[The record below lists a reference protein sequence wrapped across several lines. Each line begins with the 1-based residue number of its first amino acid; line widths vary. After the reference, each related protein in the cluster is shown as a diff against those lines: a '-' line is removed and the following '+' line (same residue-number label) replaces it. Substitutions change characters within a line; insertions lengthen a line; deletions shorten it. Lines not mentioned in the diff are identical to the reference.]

1 VLAELAHGLLDHEL
15 FGANSVQPARDFDS
29 FLYPQLRSIYLP
41 SKMSADTISNPQPA
55 GESKSARKKRE
66 KAEAAAATAAEAAGQ
81 TQQDS
86 DGQKTPDAADT
97 NGDAFESSYVKE
109 LQKYIAFL
117 INFIYRQC

>member
-1 VLAELAHGLLDHEL
+1 VGVGRACARSSLTTNC
-15 FGANSVQPARDFDS
+15 FGANSVQPARDFGS
-29 FLYPQLRSIYLP
+29 FLYPQLESIYLS

-66 KAEAAAATAAEAAGQ
+66 KAEAAAAAAAEAAGQ

-86 DGQKTPDAADT
+86 DGQKTPDVANT

-109 LQKYIAFL
+109 LQKYIASPSAL
-117 INFIYRQC
+117 

>member
-1 VLAELAHGLLDHEL
+1 MSVDRACARPSFTMKC
-15 FGANSVQPARDFDS
+15 FGANSVQPARDFRS
-29 FLYPQLRSIYLP
+29 FTYSELRSIFLS

-66 KAEAAAATAAEAAGQ
+66 KAEAAAAAAGQ

-109 LQKYIAFL
+109 LQKYIASS
-117 INFIYRQC
+117 CTS

>member
-1 VLAELAHGLLDHEL
+1 
-15 FGANSVQPARDFDS
+15 
-29 FLYPQLRSIYLP
+29 
-41 SKMSADTISNPQPA
+41 MSADTISNPQPA

-66 KAEAAAATAAEAAGQ
+66 KAEAAAAAEAAGQ

-109 LQKYIAFL
+109 LQKYIASSSTSQ
-117 INFIYRQC
+117 IVNANSSSGTSAM